1 MGVLNEKMCKR
12 RTKKENDFTYNTC
25 KKTFCN
31 EKCEGYDFF
40 GNKQKQIDF
49 NKTIKNGFSNSYS
62 KDKVEMFKKKVL
74 YLVVLK

>member
-1 MGVLNEKMCKR
+1 MCKR
-12 RTKKENDFTYNTC
+12 RTKKENNFTYNTC

-31 EKCEGYDFF
+31 EKCDGYNFF
-40 GNKQKQIDF
+40 GNKQKQFDF

-62 KDKVEMFKKKVL
+62 KDKVEMLKKKVL